1 MIDGEEESIVLEL
14 EKLLLNDVNGSSR
27 AAINEDMQNL
37 RRSLKRD
44 IDSGVTLRQFEA
56 LQTLLEAIDC
66 ATEVVDATWMRHHR
80 EIVR

>member
-1 MIDGEEESIVLEL
+1 MLEL